1 MRIAALRQSFLAI
14 RHDEVDILTYSPA
27 SVCECERIL
36 ATTHHDARQVNSQSA
51 VPDIHC

>member
-36 ATTHHDARQVNSQSA
+36 ATTHHDARHKSTRQ
-51 VPDIHC
+51 PL